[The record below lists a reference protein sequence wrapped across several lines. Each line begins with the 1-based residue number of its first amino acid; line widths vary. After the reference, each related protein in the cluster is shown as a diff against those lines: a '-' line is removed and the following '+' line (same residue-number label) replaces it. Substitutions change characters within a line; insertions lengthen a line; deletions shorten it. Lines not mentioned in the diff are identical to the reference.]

1 MSRSHTAPR
10 SQALGEFFKQRFV
23 VVFLFIFFPVSAA
36 QDTEMRVKITS
47 GKTGIYTGKLNQ
59 QQSEGEPGLGGM

>member
-1 MSRSHTAPR
+1 
-10 SQALGEFFKQRFV
+10 
-23 VVFLFIFFPVSAA
+23 
-36 QDTEMRVKITS
+36 MRVKITS